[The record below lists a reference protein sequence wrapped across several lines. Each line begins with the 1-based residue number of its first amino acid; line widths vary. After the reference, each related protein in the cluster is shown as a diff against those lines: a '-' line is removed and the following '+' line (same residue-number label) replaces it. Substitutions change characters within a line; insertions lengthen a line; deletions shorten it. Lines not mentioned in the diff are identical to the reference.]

1 MTRTAPQI
9 VLFTKNGENPN
20 YLAMVT
26 GARRVAETSGANLIW
41 RTTKKPDDPIEQ
53 TVLLRETLAE
63 RPNGLIFA
71 PADDGAMRA
80 PLAEVNAAGI
90 PVIGFVNRMPGQTLS
105 FVGADDVSMARMAAI
120 ALIQRIGGR
129 GNVVLIEGPDTA
141 PTARD
146 RGRGFRD
153 AISVSPAV
161 HMIGSEP
168 GLYLKSGGRAAMT
181 KLLNAHPKIDG
192 VICTNDTMALGAVE
206 ACEKAGRRVPIM
218 GNNGTIEAAEAIRDG
233 RLWGTMDYD
242 GFKMGTVAV
251 MAMLRHLAGQSV
263 PKEIMLPT
271 TIITQEN
278 CARWL
283 IPIEQRPVPT
293 WEELMGTT

>member
-9 VLFTKNGENPN
+9 ALFTKNGENPN

-26 GARRVAETSGANLIW
+26 GARRVAEAAGVNLTW
-41 RTTKKPDDPIEQ
+41 RTTRKPDDPVEQ
-53 TVLLRETLAE
+53 TVLLRQTLAV
-63 RPNGLIFA
+63 RPDGLIFA
-71 PADDGAMRA
+71 PADDGAMRG

-90 PVIGFVNRMPGQTLS
+90 PVVGFVNRMPGQTLS
-105 FVGADDVSMARMAAI
+105 FIGADDVSMARMAAI

-161 HMIGSEP
+161 HLIGSEP
-168 GLYLKSGGRAAMT
+168 GFYLKSGGLAAMT

-206 ACEKAGRRVPIM
+206 ACEKAGRRMPIM
-218 GNNGTIEAAEAIRDG
+218 GNNGTIEAAEAICDG

-271 TIITQEN
+271 TIITREN

-293 WEELMGTT
+293 WEEMTGTT